1 MEKIV
6 SYPESEPKIGEIY
19 EWAYVRPTEPNR
31 IFLLLEV
38 KEPKSGATYWNSLDL
53 THGYEVEVC
62 FVNDSKGVDSER
74 VIAFWRAL

>member
-1 MEKIV
+1 M

-38 KEPKSGATYWNSLDL
+38 KEIKRGATMWNSRELEVGL
-53 THGYEVEVC
+53 EVEVC
-62 FVNDSKGVDSER
+62 FVNDTKGVDIDR
-74 VIAFWRAL
+74 VIAFWRAI

>member
-1 MEKIV
+1 M

-38 KEPKSGATYWNSLDL
+38 KEIKRGATMWNSLEL
-53 THGYEVEVC
+53 EVGLEVEVC
-62 FVNDSKGVDSER
+62 FENDSIGYSESEPSN
-74 VIAFWRAL
+74 VLAFWRAI

>member
-1 MEKIV
+1 M

-19 EWAYVRPTEPNR
+19 EWAYIRPTEPHR

-38 KEPKSGATYWNSLDL
+38 KEIKRGATYWNSLGL

-62 FVNDSKGVDSER
+62 FVNDSAISETGP
-74 VIAFWRAL
+74 VFNVLAFWRAI